1 MTKPTNLVVST
12 CTYMGTST
20 TPCGH
25 ATLPGKSY
33 CAEHYALVY
42 KVGTAVN
49 RKKDKRIAAAVW
61 DLESAMHE
69 AVAELE
75 AEGFDVWGDSERIE
89 A

>member
-1 MTKPTNLVVST
+1 MTKPTNLTVSA
-12 CTYMGTST
+12 CTYMGNNTHA
-20 TPCGH
+20 CGH
-25 ATLPGKSY
+25 PTLPGKSY

-42 KVGTAVN
+42 KVGSGVR
-49 RKKDKRIAAAVW
+49 RKKDARIAAAVW